1 MHIYTAWD
9 LICCPVTHVPCAD
22 CLCCAKYALA
32 LPIHSGGLSVHL
44 CGMPVCTSTACT
56 LCIVILLPHLCI
68 LQSNVVALLWLLHRH
83 SKAICGGQAGICI
96 LGLLL
101 NGCCRRAYT
110 RRKFELS
117 NSSCVCNAPSCATL
131 WHVPIRTNSSFGF
144 VQSEQTHL
152 LGLLHV
158 APATKQC
165 AAVSSNV
172 AVLFAIPT
180 AACHTEQTPL
190 QMCQRKTW

>member
-1 MHIYTAWD
+1 MGAHSLAAHHVYPAHCGHCVRYGSPFLLSVHAQWHMHIYTAWD

-131 WHVPIRTNSSFGF
+131 
-144 VQSEQTHL
+144 
-152 LGLLHV
+152 
-158 APATKQC
+158 
-165 AAVSSNV
+165 
-172 AVLFAIPT
+172 
-180 AACHTEQTPL
+180 
-190 QMCQRKTW
+190 